1 MSFSLKRHYIYGV
14 LAAWALACLAFFLF
28 CYPYHFFYQEQ
39 NQVFLLTWSYVA
51 SYGERNGWL
60 ARLAGDFLTQF
71 YYYLYLGPV
80 ILTLCLLVMGDLL
93 RRILQ
98 LIGLRRNPATWLAII
113 GMTIEGIFF
122 LRAEYRLSSL
132 IGIIGWLAGAWM
144 VAWLVRKKRLLGLLA
159 LPVACVACWWCFST
173 PQLGKIGKPDFILEK
188 NFAVDNEYYWGHYN
202 QVEQLVEQSAYR
214 TDIMMFFYNLVQAQ
228 KGQLPDKLLKY
239 SPHELGTFYQIGPE
253 TPRLII
259 NNMNELYWALGD
271 MTFTERAALMNSV
284 FSQDNRNARMMK
296 RLAECNLV
304 SGDIEAA
311 NKYLGILDHTL
322 AYRHWAANMRQNH
335 GVLLEEKR
343 QMRNQKDTLMLND
356 NAHNIM
362 TQLLDS
368 NPKNTV
374 ALDYMLCSLL
384 LLRDIEGFKR
394 DYDRYCMSQQP
405 EQVKP
410 LYQQALCI
418 WLAGTQAPPDE
429 WSRYI
434 KSPEVMQRFADYN
447 RQRGS
452 SRFKDTY
459 WYYFDKTQARRP

>member
-1 MSFSLKRHYIYGV
+1 
-14 LAAWALACLAFFLF
+14 
-28 CYPYHFFYQEQ
+28 
-39 NQVFLLTWSYVA
+39 
-51 SYGERNGWL
+51 
-60 ARLAGDFLTQF
+60 
-71 YYYLYLGPV
+71 
-80 ILTLCLLVMGDLL
+80 
-93 RRILQ
+93 
-98 LIGLRRNPATWLAII
+98 
-113 GMTIEGIFF
+113 
-122 LRAEYRLSSL
+122 
-132 IGIIGWLAGAWM
+132 
-144 VAWLVRKKRLLGLLA
+144 
-159 LPVACVACWWCFST
+159 
-173 PQLGKIGKPDFILEK
+173 
-188 NFAVDNEYYWGHYN
+188 
-202 QVEQLVEQSAYR
+202 
-214 TDIMMFFYNLVQAQ
+214 
-228 KGQLPDKLLKY
+228 
-239 SPHELGTFYQIGPE
+239 
-253 TPRLII
+253 
-259 NNMNELYWALGD
+259 MNELYWALGD

>member
-1 MSFSLKRHYIYGV
+1 
-14 LAAWALACLAFFLF
+14 
-28 CYPYHFFYQEQ
+28 
-39 NQVFLLTWSYVA
+39 
-51 SYGERNGWL
+51 
-60 ARLAGDFLTQF
+60 
-71 YYYLYLGPV
+71 
-80 ILTLCLLVMGDLL
+80 
-93 RRILQ
+93 
-98 LIGLRRNPATWLAII
+98 
-113 GMTIEGIFF
+113 
-122 LRAEYRLSSL
+122 
-132 IGIIGWLAGAWM
+132 
-144 VAWLVRKKRLLGLLA
+144 
-159 LPVACVACWWCFST
+159 
-173 PQLGKIGKPDFILEK
+173 
-188 NFAVDNEYYWGHYN
+188 
-202 QVEQLVEQSAYR
+202 
-214 TDIMMFFYNLVQAQ
+214 
-228 KGQLPDKLLKY
+228 
-239 SPHELGTFYQIGPE
+239 
-253 TPRLII
+253 
-259 NNMNELYWALGD
+259 